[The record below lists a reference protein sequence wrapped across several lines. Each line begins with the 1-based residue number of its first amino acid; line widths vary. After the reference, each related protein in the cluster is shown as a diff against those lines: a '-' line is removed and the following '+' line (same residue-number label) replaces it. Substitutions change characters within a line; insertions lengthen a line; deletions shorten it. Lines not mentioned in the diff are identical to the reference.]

1 MLKILHTG
9 DFHLDSP
16 FTGVDLATGER
27 LRDELR
33 KIFTNV
39 VELAADHDMML
50 IAGDL
55 FDCGYVTPETIAL
68 VRDCLEVY
76 KKPVVIAP
84 GNHDP
89 YSAGSIWTSVR
100 WPDNVYIFDTDELSV
115 FRFNAR
121 ETSVAV
127 YGWAFTSPALDRSPL
142 SDGLSP
148 DADTINLICAHADT
162 VSPISRYAPTPLSL
176 FAASG
181 CSYAALGHI
190 HNVPEIT
197 LAGKT
202 TVAYCGFPEGRSYDE
217 EGEGGVLSVTIED
230 GRAPEIRKIITSE
243 HKYLTRHLDV
253 TGADSDSE
261 IAARLCELSKR
272 EGCDENVS
280 LKVYLEGSVPPEYA
294 PNASQ
299 IELLANLHIC
309 SLKLRD
315 RTSPI
320 FGSEYLETDMTI
332 KGELYRTLLPRL
344 SSPDE
349 EERKIAADALRIGL
363 LALDG
368 RAFM

>member
-1 MLKILHTG
+1 MIKILHTG

-33 KIFTNV
+33 KIFIDV
-39 VELAADHDMML
+39 VELAGEHDMML

-55 FDCGYVTPETIAL
+55 FDCGYVTPETLAL
-68 VRDCLEVY
+68 VRDSLAAY
-76 KKPVVIAP
+76 GKPVVIAP

-89 YSAGSIWTSVR
+89 YSSGSIWTATA

-115 FRFNAR
+115 FRFNIG
-121 ETSVAV
+121 ETRVAV
-127 YGWAFTSPALDRSPL
+127 YGWAFTSQSLERSPL
-142 SDGLSP
+142 SDGLIT
-148 DADTINLICAHADT
+148 DADSVNLICAHADT

-181 CSYAALGHI
+181 CAYAALGHI

-197 LAGKT
+197 VSGRT

-217 EGEGGVLSVTIED
+217 EGEGGVLSVTLED
-230 GRAPEIRKIITSE
+230 GRAPEIRRIITSE
-243 HKYLTRHLDV
+243 HKYLTRHLDI
-253 TGADSDSE
+253 TGAGTDYE
-261 IAARLCELSKR
+261 VAERIMELVRS
-272 EGCDENVS
+272 EGCDRSVS
-280 LKVYLEGSVPPEYA
+280 LKIYLEGSVPPDYV
-294 PNASQ
+294 PNSARLNL
-299 IELLANLHIC
+299 IINTELC
-309 SLKLRD
+309 SLILRD

-368 RAFM
+368 HAFM

>member
-33 KIFTNV
+33 KIFIDV
-39 VELAADHDMML
+39 VELAGEHDMML

-55 FDCGYVTPETIAL
+55 FDCGYVSPETLAL
-68 VRDCLEVY
+68 VRDSLAAY
-76 KKPVVIAP
+76 GKPVVIAP

-89 YSAGSIWTSVR
+89 YSAGSVWTATA
-100 WPDNVYIFDTDELSV
+100 WPENVYIFDTDELST
-115 FRFNAR
+115 FRIAIGDVR
-121 ETSVAV
+121 VAV
-127 YGWAFTSPALDRSPL
+127 HGWGFTSAALERSPL
-142 SDGLSP
+142 SDGILP
-148 DADTINLICAHADT
+148 DADAINIICAHADT

-176 FAASG
+176 FAACG
-181 CSYAALGHI
+181 CDYAALGHI
-190 HNVPEIT
+190 HNVPDFT
-197 LAGKT
+197 LAGRT

-217 EGEGGVLSVTIED
+217 EGEGGVLSVTLGN
-230 GRAPEIRKIITSE
+230 GRAPEISRIITSE
-243 HKYLTRHLDV
+243 HKYLTRRLDV

-261 IAARLCELSKR
+261 VAARLCELARR
-272 EGCDENVS
+272 EGCDESVS
-280 LKVYLEGSVPPEYA
+280 LKVYLEGSVPPDYTPKA
-294 PNASQ
+294 AQ
-299 IELLANLHIC
+299 IELLANLHVC

-315 RTSPI
+315 RTSPV

-344 SSPDE
+344 SSTDE

>member
-33 KIFTNV
+33 KIFIDV
-39 VELAADHDMML
+39 VELAGEHDMML

-55 FDCGYVTPETIAL
+55 FDCGYVSPETLAL
-68 VRDCLEVY
+68 VRDSLEAY
-76 KKPVVIAP
+76 KKPVIIAP

-89 YSAGSIWTSVR
+89 YSAGSIWTATA
-100 WPDNVYIFDTDELSV
+100 WPENVYIFDTDELSV
-115 FRFNAR
+115 FKFNVG
-121 ETSVAV
+121 ETKVAV
-127 YGWAFTSPALDRSPL
+127 YGWAFTSAALDRSPL
-142 SDGLSP
+142 SDGLLP
-148 DADTINLICAHADT
+148 DADAVNLICAHADT

-176 FAASG
+176 FSVSG
-181 CSYAALGHI
+181 CDYAALGHI

-217 EGEGGVLSVTIED
+217 EGEGGVLSVSFEK
-230 GRAPEIRKIITSE
+230 GRAPEIRRIVTSE

-253 TGADSDSE
+253 TGAESDSE
-261 IAARLCELSKR
+261 VAARLCELAKK
-272 EGCDENVS
+272 ENCGENVS
-280 LKVYLEGSVPPEYA
+280 LKVYLDGSIPPEYA
-294 PNASQ
+294 PNMSQ
-299 IELLANLHIC
+299 IELLANLRIC

-315 RTSPI
+315 RTSPV

>member
-16 FTGVDLATGER
+16 YTGVDLATGER

-33 KIFTNV
+33 KIFIDV
-39 VELAADHDMML
+39 VELAGEHDMML

-55 FDCGYVTPETIAL
+55 FDCGYVSPETLAL
-68 VRDCLEVY
+68 VRDSLEAY

-89 YSAGSIWTSVR
+89 YSAGSIWTATA
-100 WPDNVYIFDTDELSV
+100 WPENGYIFDTDELSV
-115 FRFNAR
+115 FRFNVG

-127 YGWAFTSPALDRSPL
+127 YGWGFTSPSLSRSPL
-142 SDGLSP
+142 SDGILP
-148 DADTINLICAHADT
+148 DANAVNLICAHADT

-181 CSYAALGHI
+181 CTYAALGHI
-190 HNVPEIT
+190 HNVPEIA

-230 GRAPEIRKIITSE
+230 GHAPEIRRIITSE

-253 TGADSDSE
+253 TGADSDAEVAS
-261 IAARLCELSKR
+261 RLLELAKK
-272 EGCDENVS
+272 ENCDENVS
-280 LKVYLEGSVPPEYA
+280 LKVYLDGSVPPEYS

-299 IELLANLHIC
+299 IELLSNLRVC

-315 RTSPI
+315 RTSPV
-320 FGSEYLETDMTI
+320 FGSEYLETDMSI

-344 SSPDE
+344 SSLDE